1 MEEAGSD
8 GPQRVEGHDGSISG
22 QVSGIGA
29 TSPGEAA
36 NQSGEEHP
44 VLQKLAHELQEVTSE
59 GGQTDVPPRHES
71 LTPPGD
77 MPLANDTKM
86 EDGEDQTKTTTV
98 IEQRNALDTILAAG
112 GPITQAQ
119 DDGNQTV
126 SGLPAYKDYGTS
138 PFTQDHAPSLPIL
151 PNGTPMTDGLFSEA
165 ALSIVESEAPR
176 IQAFAKLEFDD
187 GQFYMNTYSVELGRD
202 IRAARLASQWDLGS
216 PQEPDVK
223 MKKRSTSSGD
233 ASQTPIRIKRED
245 SRKMAGSVVSESG
258 GIMGV
263 DVQNSEPRRRTKG
276 KKSKSTDS
284 SSQYRS
290 RKSSGF
296 FPAVQT
302 DYQSLAMASLTDSTF
317 GSHPVDPLSLLP
329 SPDEC
334 PLIPIHPPVVPEGV
348 PAGHRGISRKHVKIA
363 FNFEKH
369 LFEIEIKGK
378 NGAFVD
384 EQWHAQGERQP
395 LRSGSYIQIGG
406 VGVRFVLPD
415 VALGET
421 GAEGTI
427 ESNPTAGGK
436 MSFDFEDGRGESIA
450 MADSSEVDS
459 GDKDEATP
467 DDSDEEEDEDEE
479 DERGEEGQEGEGMAI
494 ENADQVER
502 AASEEGRSEQSAQEV
517 IEPPIKEEPK
527 VEPVLPPPK
536 RKGPGRP
543 PKNGIISKRE
553 QALLARQAREAA
565 KKEAEAKSSGKS
577 LPGKGK
583 SVKAKTGKEASPE
596 VSSAQ
601 PKPEKRKYTKRKSKV
616 ETSQDGQQDIRETTE
631 PGQSIPP
638 DQNSEG
644 VAAPKPL
651 KEKKPPK
658 PPRSP
663 SPVFDEATMT
673 PEQLA
678 KPQSSY
684 VVLIHEALSNSK
696 IGAMSLPQ
704 IYRAIERRYP
714 FYKLRVQTTGWQS
727 SVRHN
732 LSQHPAFRKVE
743 RDGKG
748 WMWGL
753 VPEVSIEKEKKR
765 RPSPPPMPPQGY
777 YPQNAQM
784 PRYPYPYP
792 GQPLPHGHVPPHY
805 GMYPGMPAGVIHGPE
820 ASNPPGYAAIP
831 PGAPIALPP
840 PLANAQ
846 ANTTSSYQSPY
857 QPTPQAQPVPPQP
870 PPPPSSSL
878 NGANGIYANPNIQ
891 PPPPPSPM
899 SNPPAPGP
907 SPSPAPNPPQ
917 TQPQHPPLR
926 SPTPAPH
933 PHPTPSSNLGHDVL
947 TAVGKFKTALIS
959 SMPDPERGE
968 QIVTSAINRTLGLQS
983 ASSMPGG
990 EDPQEKAIM
999 QALAGMLG
1007 NLSKKS
1013 MEAQQR
1019 QASNPPPSATNPHPP
1034 LPQQQ
1039 QQPQPQPQQQAP
1051 PQAPPQQ
1058 PPPQQPRP
1066 PPPPS
1071 PLPAQGIQQPRPPPP
1086 PPPLTTH
1093 SPQHQ
1098 RPPPTPAQ
1106 QGAQAQLLQLLQHI
1120 GRRAGGP
1127 LAPPRQPM
1135 QQQQQQQY
1143 SPGLMPSASPVG
1155 SPAAGAGD
1163 VAGVVDGG
1171 EGREEGEGEG
1181 EGEGVGVGVRVKV
1194 ERAMTGGVHLPSAT
1208 DASTVAITTNVT
1220 DTSSAKNGG
1229 ESAVKES
1236 SAWSGTK
1243 RTLDESEA
1251 ALDVGQPEAKRVAVE

>member
-8 GPQRVEGHDGSISG
+8 GTQRVEGYDGTVSG
-22 QVSGIGA
+22 QANGIGA
-29 TSPGEAA
+29 TSPEQAA
-36 NQSGEEHP
+36 NQSVEERSI
-44 VLQKLAHELQEVTSE
+44 LQKLAHEVQQVTSE
-59 GGQTDVPPRHES
+59 GGQTDIPPRHES
-71 LTPPGD
+71 LTPVGE
-77 MPLANDTKM
+77 MSVANDMKM
-86 EDGEDQTKTTTV
+86 EEDEGRTETMTIT
-98 IEQRNALDTILAAG
+98 EQRTAIDAILITG
-112 GPITQAQ
+112 GPNTQAH
-119 DDGNQTV
+119 DDGIQTV
-126 SGLPAYKDYGTS
+126 SGLHSYEDYGTS
-138 PFTQDHAPSLPIL
+138 PFTQDYAPSLPIL
-151 PNGTPMTDGLFSEA
+151 PHGTPMTDSLFSEA
-165 ALSIVESEAPR
+165 ANSVVESEAPR

-216 PQEPDVK
+216 PQEPDARI
-223 MKKRSTSSGD
+223 KKRSTSSGD
-233 ASQTPIRIKRED
+233 ASQTPIRIKKED

-263 DVQNSEPRRRTKG
+263 DVQTPEPRRRTKG

-284 SSQYRS
+284 SQYLS
-290 RKSSGF
+290 RKSSDV

-302 DYQSLAMASLTDSTF
+302 DYQSLAMASLVDSTF
-317 GSHPVDPLSLLP
+317 GAHPVDPLSLLP

-348 PAGHRGISRKHVKIA
+348 PAGHRGISRKHVRIA

-421 GAEGTI
+421 GAEGAI
-427 ESNPTAGGK
+427 ESNPAAGGK
-436 MSFDFEDGRGESIA
+436 MSFDFEDGRGEGIA
-450 MADSSEVDS
+450 MADSSEVNS
-459 GDKDEATP
+459 GDDDEATP
-467 DDSDEEEDEDEE
+467 DDSVEEEEEDEEE
-479 DERGEEGQEGEGMAI
+479 EGEEEEHDVEGVAAD
-494 ENADQVER
+494 NTDQVGR
-502 AASEEGRSEQSAQEV
+502 AASEEGGSEQSLREET
-517 IEPPIKEEPK
+517 IEPPVKEEPK
-527 VEPVLPPPK
+527 PELVPPPPK

-553 QALLARQAREAA
+553 QALLARQARQAA
-565 KKEAEAKSSGKS
+565 KKDAEAKASGKS

-583 SVKAKTGKEASPE
+583 SVKAKTGEEASPE
-596 VSSAQ
+596 VSSTQ
-601 PKPEKRKYTKRKSKV
+601 PKPEKRKYTKRKPKV
-616 ETSQDGQQDIRETTE
+616 EASQEGQHDIRETTE
-631 PGQSIPP
+631 PGQPIPP
-638 DQNSEG
+638 DKASEA
-644 VAAPKPL
+644 VATLKPP

-663 SPVFDEATMT
+663 SPVFDESTMT

-765 RPSPPPMPPQGY
+765 RPSPPPLPPQGY
-777 YPQNAQM
+777 YPQNTQM

-792 GQPLPHGHVPPHY
+792 GQQPLLPPGHVAPRY
-805 GMYPGMPAGVIHGPE
+805 GMYPGMPAGVLHGPGV
-820 ASNPPGYAAIP
+820 SNPPSYAAIP
-831 PGAPIALPP
+831 PGAPIGLPP

-846 ANTTSSYQSPY
+846 ANTLSSYQSPY
-857 QPTPQAQPVPPQP
+857 QPTPQTQQVPPQP
-870 PPPPSSSL
+870 PPPPAPPQLTSSSH
-878 NGANGIYANPNIQ
+878 NGANGIYTNNNIQ
-891 PPPPPSPM
+891 PPPAPSIM
-899 SNPPAPGP
+899 SNAPATKP
-907 SPSPAPNPPQ
+907 SASPTPNPPQ
-917 TQPQHPPLR
+917 PQPQQAPLQ
-926 SPTPAPH
+926 SPTPVLQT
-933 PHPTPSSNLGHDVL
+933 TPSSNLGQDVL

-959 SMPDPERGE
+959 SMPDKERGE

-1007 NLSKKS
+1007 NLSKKTQ
-1013 MEAQQR
+1013 EAQHR
-1019 QASNPPPSATNPHPP
+1019 QASHP
-1034 LPQQQ
+1034 LPPAQQQ
-1039 QQPQPQPQQQAP
+1039 QQHQ
-1051 PQAPPQQ
+1051 QQ
-1058 PPPQQPRP
+1058 PPPPPQPQAPQQQSRP
-1066 PPPPS
+1066 P
-1071 PLPAQGIQQPRPPPP
+1071 PPPP
-1086 PPPLTTH
+1086 PPPLTTQG
-1093 SPQHQ
+1093 SQHH
-1098 RPPPTPAQ
+1098 RPPPTAVQ

-1120 GRRAGGP
+1120 GRRTSGP
-1127 LAPPRQPM
+1127 APPPRQP
-1135 QQQQQQQY
+1135 QQQH
-1143 SPGLMPSASPVG
+1143 SPKPAPSASPLSNG
-1155 SPAAGAGD
+1155 FASPTPGAA
-1163 VAGVVDGG
+1163 
-1171 EGREEGEGEG
+1171 
-1181 EGEGVGVGVRVKV
+1181 EGVGGADGVKSEAATVGGSDAKNVIDATDVHNPV
-1194 ERAMTGGVHLPSAT
+1194 HTTTTTGGRNGAE
-1208 DASTVAITTNVT
+1208 STVKAGPV
-1220 DTSSAKNGG
+1220 
-1229 ESAVKES
+1229 
-1236 SAWSGTK
+1236 WSRTK
-1243 RTLDESEA
+1243 RALDESEA
-1251 ALDVGQPEAKRVAVE
+1251 ALDVGRPEAKKVAVE

>member
-8 GPQRVEGHDGSISG
+8 DTRRVGGYDGTLCS
-22 QVSGIGA
+22 QVNRIGA
-29 TSPGEAA
+29 TSSGEVA
-36 NQSGEEHP
+36 NQSVEEHS
-44 VLQKLAHELQEVTSE
+44 VLQKPAHEVQESILE
-59 GGQTDVPPRHES
+59 CGQTDIPPRHES
-71 LTPPGD
+71 LTPLGD
-77 MPLANDTKM
+77 VPLANDISM
-86 EDGEDQTKTTTV
+86 EEAEARTHKTTGT
-98 IEQRNALDTILAAG
+98 EQGNALDTILTAG
-112 GPITQAQ
+112 EPHTQPH
-119 DDGNQTV
+119 DDGNQLV
-126 SGLPAYKDYGTS
+126 SELPSYEGYGTS
-138 PFTQDHAPSLPIL
+138 PFTQDYAPSLPIL
-151 PNGTPMTDGLFSEA
+151 PNGTPMTNGLFSESA
-165 ALSIVESEAPR
+165 NSVVESEAPR

-202 IRAARLASQWDLGS
+202 IRAARLACQWDLGS
-216 PQEPDVK
+216 PEEPDTK
-223 MKKRSTSSGD
+223 IKKRSTSSGD
-233 ASQTPIRIKRED
+233 ASQTPIRLKRED

-263 DVQNSEPRRRTKG
+263 DVQNPEPRRRTKG

-302 DYQSLAMASLTDSTF
+302 DYQSLAMASLADSTF
-317 GSHPVDPLSLLP
+317 GAHPVDPLSLLP

-421 GAEGTI
+421 GAEDAI
-427 ESNPTAGGK
+427 ESNPAAGGK

-459 GDKDEATP
+459 GDDENATP
-467 DDSDEEEDEDEE
+467 DDSGEEDDDRNEDEDEDEE
-479 DERGEEGQEGEGMAI
+479 EEGEEEEQDGEGMAI
-494 ENADQVER
+494 ANADQVEG
-502 AASEEGRSEQSAQEV
+502 AASEGGQSEQSAQDEA
-517 IEPPIKEEPK
+517 IEPPVKEEPK
-527 VEPVLPPPK
+527 PEPVLPPPK

-583 SVKAKTGKEASPE
+583 SVKAKTGEEALPE
-596 VSSAQ
+596 VSSTQ
-601 PKPEKRKYTKRKSKV
+601 PKPEKRKYTKRKPKV
-616 ETSQDGQQDIRETTE
+616 EASQEGQQDIRETTE

-638 DQNSEG
+638 DQASEA
-644 VAAPKPL
+644 VAALKPP

-663 SPVFDEATMT
+663 SPVFDESTMT

-696 IGAMSLPQ
+696 NGAMSLPQ

-765 RPSPPPMPPQGY
+765 RPSPPPLPPQGC
-777 YPQNAQM
+777 YPQNSQM

-792 GQPLPHGHVPPHY
+792 GQPLPHGHVQPHY
-805 GMYPGMPAGVIHGPE
+805 GMYPGMPAGVLHGPG
-820 ASNPPGYAAIP
+820 ASNPPSYAAMP
-831 PGAPIALPP
+831 PGAPIGLPP
-840 PLANAQ
+840 PLANAP
-846 ANTTSSYQSPY
+846 ANTASSYQSPY
-857 QPTPQAQPVPPQP
+857 QPTPQTQSVPPRP
-870 PPPPSSSL
+870 PPPPRPPSSCL
-878 NGANGIYANPNIQ
+878 NGANGIYTNTNIQ
-891 PPPPPSPM
+891 PPPIPSVI
-899 SNPPAPGP
+899 SNPSIPGP

-917 TQPQHPPLR
+917 PQSQQAPLK
-926 SPTPAPH
+926 SPTPAPQT
-933 PHPTPSSNLGHDVL
+933 TPSSNLGQDVL

-959 SMPDPERGE
+959 SMPDKERGE

-999 QALAGMLG
+999 QALAGMLS
-1007 NLSKKS
+1007 NLSKKTQ
-1013 MEAQQR
+1013 EAQHR
-1019 QASNPPPSATNPHPP
+1019 QASNPPPPA
-1034 LPQQQ
+1034 
-1039 QQPQPQPQQQAP
+1039 PQPQQQLQQQ
-1051 PQAPPQQ
+1051 PQAPA
-1058 PPPQQPRP
+1058 QQPRP
-1066 PPPPS
+1066 PPPP
-1071 PLPAQGIQQPRPPPP
+1071 
-1086 PPPLTTH
+1086 LTTQG
-1093 SPQHQ
+1093 SQHH
-1098 RPPPTPAQ
+1098 RPPPTAAQ

-1120 GRRAGGP
+1120 GRRAS
-1127 LAPPRQPM
+1127 APAPQPRQPPH
-1135 QQQQQQQY
+1135 QH
-1143 SPGLMPSASPVG
+1143 SPGPAPSASPLSNGFATPTPVSAGTAEGLGGAEAVEVEGHVG
-1155 SPAAGAGD
+1155 GGSATELTHAPTATNRGNAGA
-1163 VAGVVDGG
+1163 
-1171 EGREEGEGEG
+1171 
-1181 EGEGVGVGVRVKV
+1181 
-1194 ERAMTGGVHLPSAT
+1194 
-1208 DASTVAITTNVT
+1208 
-1220 DTSSAKNGG
+1220 
-1229 ESAVKES
+1229 SAVHAER
-1236 SAWSGTK
+1236 AWSGTK
-1243 RTLDESEA
+1243 RALDEGDA
-1251 ALDVGQPEAKRVAVE
+1251 ALDMGQPDVKKVVVE